1 MENWDDWENAYW
13 EFKRELE
20 PEFNYFT
27 STEEFKPKDKYAL
40 WEIVPTHYLQ
50 HNPHWMFF
58 MELNDETATF
68 YAQWKIHSGE
78 AKNTILR
85 VQATKCWWTTEGCQS
100 FKKDCLNFIKWIE
113 SNEKVAAAMCFSET
127 YTIDFSK
134 VNKWY
139 KNRIRWENKR
149 VKLLYKAQLYKNKIN
164 LK

>member
-1 MENWDDWENAYW
+1 MENWENAYW
-13 EFKRELE
+13 EFKSGLE
-20 PEFNYFT
+20 PDFIYFI
-27 STEEFKPKDKYAL
+27 STEEVFMPKDKYAL
-40 WEIVPTHYLQ
+40 WGIVSTRCLQ
-50 HNPHWMFF
+50 NPYWIFSV
-58 MELNDETATF
+58 ELNDETATF

-78 AKNTILR
+78 LKNTILR
-85 VQATKCWWTTEGCQS
+85 VQATKCWWTAEGCQS

-139 KNRIRWENKR
+139 KNRIKWENKR
-149 VKLLYKAQLYKNKIN
+149 SKLLYKAQLYRNKIH